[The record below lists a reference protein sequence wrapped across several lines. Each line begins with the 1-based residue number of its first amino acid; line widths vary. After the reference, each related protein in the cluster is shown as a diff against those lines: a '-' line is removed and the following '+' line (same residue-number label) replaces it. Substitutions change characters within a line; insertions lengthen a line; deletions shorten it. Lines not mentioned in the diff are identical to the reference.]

1 MATTIDIK
9 LDEVCRVFDFL
20 EKAQD
25 FMHQPEKY
33 NNQTIVKKFVEEN
46 YSEVK
51 ELYYDVVW
59 NWLPNEKQQE
69 IEER

>member
-1 MATTIDIK
+1 MTTTINIE

-20 EKAQD
+20 EKVQD
-25 FMHQPEKY
+25 LMHQPEKY
-33 NNQTIVKKFVEEN
+33 EDIDIVKKFVEEN

-59 NWLPNEKQQE
+59 NWLPNKKKQE